1 MVKLILKAY
10 IKNNVYKNVYRLLP
24 KKKKGRLSKKA
35 REKYQNPSEEE
46 KIKSTNMV
54 VSDKEIF

>member
-10 IKNNVYKNVYRLLP
+10 IKNNVFKTFIGYYQKN
-24 KKKKGRLSKKA
+24 KGRLSKKA